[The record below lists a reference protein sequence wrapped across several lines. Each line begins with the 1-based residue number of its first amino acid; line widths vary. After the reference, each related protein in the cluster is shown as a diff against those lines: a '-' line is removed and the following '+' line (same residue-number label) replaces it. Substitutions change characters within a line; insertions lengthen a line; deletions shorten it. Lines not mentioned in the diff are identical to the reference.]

1 MAAKKTNFSNA
12 DQVYAFLQARGISKQ
27 MIQQIRAMLAEDAL
41 TNGETLAYNRI
52 YTAVALTARRSL
64 KFGPKRLL
72 KFLSD
77 FNKVCASVLDEDREW
92 PEIMKELDE
101 ETGIIIR
108 MDEKT
113 GHWLCEYKPD
123 DGAPEVDLYN
133 KEE

>member
-1 MAAKKTNFSNA
+1 MAKNSNFRNA
-12 DQVYAFLQARGISKQ
+12 DQVYAFLMARGISKP
-27 MIQQIRAMLAEDAL
+27 MIRQIRALLAEDAL

-52 YTAVALTARRSL
+52 YTAVALTARRHL

-72 KFLSD
+72 EFLKA
-77 FNKVCASVLDEDREW
+77 FNDTCGAVMDEDREW
-92 PEIMKELDE
+92 ADVMKELDE

>member
-1 MAAKKTNFSNA
+1 MAKKSNFTNA
-12 DQVYAFLQARGISKQ
+12 EQVYAFLMARGISRHG
-27 MIQQIRAMLAEDAL
+27 IQQIRALLAEDAL

-77 FNKVCASVLDEDREW
+77 FNSTCASVLDEDREW
-92 PEIMKELDE
+92 SDVMRELDD